1 MKTQNIDKLTHH
13 MDDGVCNVLNN
24 EGLNKI
30 IICGLN
36 DVWSEWVDP
45 LIFIYTFIWVKQNVT
60 LYTRSLL
67 LFVNKIKF
75 KIGFTILLFRIII
88 NSCKLI

>member
-1 MKTQNIDKLTHH
+1 MKTQNIEKWTHQ
-13 MDDGVCNVLNN
+13 MDDGVCKVLNN

-30 IICGLN
+30 IIWGLN
-36 DVWSEWVDP
+36 DLWSEWVDP
-45 LIFIYTFIWVKQNVT
+45 LIFIYTFIWVKQKVT

-75 KIGFTILLFRIII
+75 KVGFTILLFIII
-88 NSCKLI
+88 ISSCKLI